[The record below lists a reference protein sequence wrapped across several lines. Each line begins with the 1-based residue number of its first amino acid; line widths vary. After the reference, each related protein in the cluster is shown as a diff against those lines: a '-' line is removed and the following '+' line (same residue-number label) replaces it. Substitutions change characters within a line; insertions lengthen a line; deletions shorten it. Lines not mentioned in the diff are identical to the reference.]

1 MVKLTAL
8 YKHPEDVEA
17 FDRHYFGV
25 HCPLTSKMPGLL
37 KIEVTRFSKT
47 PMGETSPYYMQA
59 DLYFENME
67 SLQSS
72 MASPEGKEAA
82 KDIWK
87 LAGKITTMI
96 LGEVVEVGQATPTT

>member
-8 YKHPEDVEA
+8 YQRPEDVEA
-17 FDRHYFGV
+17 FESHYFQV
-25 HCPLTSKMPGLL
+25 HCPLASKMPGLI
-37 KIEVTRFSKT
+37 KMECTRFSQT
-47 PMGETSPYYMQA
+47 PMGEAPPYYLQA
-59 DLYFENME
+59 DLFFENMDT
-67 SLQSS
+67 LQAS

-96 LGEVVEVGQATPTT
+96 LGEIVEVEQLASTT